1 MMFMF
6 EEKEVICTKRLFM
19 RKPSIEYVDQ
29 FYNILKKEPV
39 GKWLAKSR
47 GMSKEEANDYIR
59 NLILHWEQY
68 NFGVWLLFNSETGK
82 LLGHCGLRKIDETGQ
97 IEIMYL
103 LDPEYWG
110 NGYASEAAKASI
122 QYAKEMM
129 NVKRITARVK
139 VANENSKKLLRNL
152 GFIYTHEVDY
162 SGRLLSYFELNTSSE
177 EF

>member
-1 MMFMF
+1 MF

-82 LLGHCGLRKIDETGQ
+82 LLGHCGLRKVDETDE

-129 NVKRITARVK
+129 NEKRIIARVK
-139 VANENSKKLLRNL
+139 VENENSKKLLRNL
-152 GFIYTHEVDY
+152 GFTYTHDVDH
-162 SGRLLSYFELNTSSE
+162 SGRLLSYFELKTSLDKL
-177 EF
+177 

>member
-1 MMFMF
+1 MF
-6 EEKEVICTKRLFM
+6 EEKKVIHTKRLFM
-19 RKPSIEYVDQ
+19 RKPIIEDVDQ
-29 FYNILKKEPV
+29 FYSIVKEEAV
-39 GKWLAKSR
+39 GKWLAKSK
-47 GMSKEEANDYIR
+47 GMSKEEVKDYIMQ
-59 NLILHWEQY
+59 LISHWEQY
-68 NFGVWLLFNSETGK
+68 GFGVWLLVNRNTGE
-82 LLGHCGLRKIDETGQ
+82 LLGHCGLRKIDATGE

-129 NVKRITARVK
+129 NVKRIIARVK

>member
-1 MMFMF
+1 MFMF

-82 LLGHCGLRKIDETGQ
+82 LLGHCGLRKVDETDE

-129 NVKRITARVK
+129 NEKRIIARVK
-139 VANENSKKLLRNL
+139 VENENSKKLLRNL
-152 GFIYTHEVDY
+152 GFTYTHDVDH
-162 SGRLLSYFELNTSSE
+162 SGRLLSYFELKTSLDKL
-177 EF
+177 